1 MIVWAAACLA
11 AACSSEPASSGEAL
25 KASDIVQL
33 RWIAKGSDR
42 VAVLTQLPPS
52 CEVAGGDTGARRLG
66 KIAFESPALLGGAAA
81 RMGLSCSS
89 CHLNGRGNVDF
100 FLDGLSDK
108 AGTADVTSSVLSR
121 VRGDGNFNPKPIPDV
136 GLRDGKQIRD
146 RRGPEFAAKVHG
158 LIEEEFDGQV
168 APPQVFDAVIA
179 YLDGLDP
186 AACGTGGVPVSA
198 GRDLDAV
205 KAAYEGAITAQD
217 RDVSLFYLRAAR
229 ARLERIHER
238 YGAPEQGAIRRELVD
253 ISRGMEVLADA
264 IRTDRKISVFEPDWD
279 GLLVRLLGEAP
290 RSLYD
295 PEMLRAAL
303 AADGAAQPMPKG

>member
-11 AACSSEPASSGEAL
+11 AACSSEPVSSGDAL
-25 KASDIVQL
+25 RASDIVQL

-42 VAVLTQLPPS
+42 VAVLTMLPPS
-52 CEVAGGDTGARRLG
+52 CETAGGETGPRRLG
-66 KIAFESPALLGGAAA
+66 RIAFESPALLGGAAA

-89 CHLNGRGNVDF
+89 CHLDGRGNADF

-136 GLRDGKQIRD
+136 GLRDGKQIKD
-146 RRGPEFAAKVHG
+146 RKGAEFAAKVHG
-158 LIEEEFDGQV
+158 LVEEEFDGQV
-168 APPQVFDAVIA
+168 APRPVFDAVIA

-186 AACGTGGVPVSA
+186 AACGTAGVPVSA

-205 KAAYEGAITAQD
+205 KAAYDGGVAAQD
-217 RDVSLFYLRAAR
+217 KDVALFYLRAAR

-238 YGAPEQGAIRRELVD
+238 YAARGQGAIRQELVD

-264 IRTDRKISVFEPDWD
+264 IRADRKIPVFEPDWD
-279 GLLVRLLGEAP
+279 ALLVRLLGEAP
-290 RSLYD
+290 RSFYA
-295 PEMLRAAL
+295 PEVLRAAL
-303 AADGAAQPMPKG
+303 EREGR

>member
-1 MIVWAAACLA
+1 LAALFLA
-11 AACSSEPASSGEAL
+11 AACSSEPVSTGEAL

-33 RWIAKGSDR
+33 RWIARGSDR
-42 VAVLTQLPPS
+42 VAVLTRLPPS
-52 CEVAGGDTGARRLG
+52 CEAAGETEQRRLG

-81 RMGLSCSS
+81 RMGLACSS

-108 AGTADVTSSVLSR
+108 AGMADVTSSVLSR

-136 GLRDGKQIRD
+136 GLRDGKQIKD
-146 RRGPEFAAKVHG
+146 RRGAEFAAKVHG
-158 LIEEEFDGQV
+158 LVEEEFDGQV
-168 APPQVFDAVIA
+168 APKPVFDAVIA

-186 AACGTGGVPVSA
+186 AACGTRAVWVDPL
-198 GRDLDAV
+198 RDLDAV
-205 KAAYEGAITAQD
+205 HAAYDGALAAQD
-217 RDVSLFYLRAAR
+217 KDVSLFYLRAAR

-238 YGAPEQGAIRRELVD
+238 YAAPEQGAIRQELVD

-264 IRTDRKISVFEPDWD
+264 IRTDRKISVFEPGWD
-279 GLLVRLLGEAP
+279 KLLVRLLGEAP

-295 PEMLRAAL
+295 PEVLRAAL
-303 AADGAAQPMPKG
+303 AAEGAAQSMPKG